1 MTDLR
6 GDADILQRTGV
17 LDLTRVLERAR
28 VHAGVLVL
36 DLERS
41 RELAY
46 SREAVL
52 LLDRARRRALRLAG
66 TLEDA
71 RIPDLTT
78 TPLAALDRGLDQ
90 ARILTRGLA
99 DERVIGG
106 ARRRARA
113 LAGARACG
121 RILEPARTL
130 ARTLGDVQL
139 RARELDR
146 DLGQA
151 VRLVY
156 ELSKWLSHQ
165 EPAHV
170 IAKRN
175 NIARSAELLVE
186 VMTRLLPAMH
196 RSRYAEELHA
206 ELYELAR
213 LKATSSVQLR
223 YSVHQLRRVLELRLA
238 LSGRGR
244 FYRVRRTVSWVLA
257 SEWRTWSVLGPSMIA
272 AAYNV
277 YLAQGWGSAFYTLPG
292 MVGFYVGVEWL
303 RKRWHIPMKRR
314 RRPPRL

>member
-1 MTDLR
+1 MSDLR
-6 GDADILQRTGV
+6 SETDILQSTGV

-28 VHAGVLVL
+28 AHAGELL
-36 DLERS
+36 IDLERC
-41 RELAY
+41 RDLAY

-90 ARILTRGLA
+90 ARILSRGLA

-113 LAGARACG
+113 LTAARACD
-121 RILEPARTL
+121 RILRPALTL
-130 ARTLGDVQL
+130 ATTLGDVQL

-146 DLGQA
+146 DLGKA

-156 ELSKWLSHQ
+156 ELSKWLYHQ

-170 IAKRN
+170 IARRHN
-175 NIARSAELLVE
+175 VARSAELLVE
-186 VMTRLLPAMH
+186 AMTRLLPAMH

-206 ELYELAR
+206 ELYELATA
-213 LKATSSVQLR
+213 KASSSTQLR
-223 YSVHQLRRVLELRLA
+223 YSVHQLRHVLQLRLA

-244 FYRVRRTVSWVLA
+244 FYRVRRTASWVLA
-257 SEWRTWSVLGPSMIA
+257 SEWRTWSLLGPSMIA

-292 MVGFYVGVEWL
+292 MVGFYAGVEWL
-303 RKRWHIPMKRR
+303 RKRWHVPMKRR